1 MLSEVFWISLTT
13 GVLAFAGVVC
23 RMAYKSKCS
32 HIKLCGGCIEVDRNT
47 EGELKEDKYE
57 VNHTDSRS
65 DTTMEEPKVPP
76 PSPESGKFLEI
87 NPMKMGRLFAP

>member
-23 RMAYKSKCS
+23 RMCYKSKCS
-32 HIKLCGGCIEVDRNT
+32 HIECFGCLKIDRNT

-57 VNHTDSRS
+57 VTHTDNRS
-65 DTTMEEPKVPP
+65 ENTIEEPKAQP
-76 PSPESGKFLEI
+76 PSPGSGKFLEL